1 MCYEWPF
8 VYLFHLGDIESKMV
22 KEITEEGGSLWR
34 CQVCDY
40 VTKQKGALFEHVE
53 SKHTLSDG
61 YNCHVCGK
69 FCPTRNALRSHVSRQ
84 HPRNTWNVKVIHNT
98 QKCFHKVFK
107 YYLHSIKYM
116 SLFSC
121 SLAPAF
127 PDPVALAYF
136 IKRHY
141 ILWYFV
147 YLLYFKHVSFLSE
160 LTEQIRSKMI
170 KDPIMGWKC
179 SDCGYGT
186 KNNSVLYEH
195 IESKHVDHPGYE
207 CDICSKFCSTRNS
220 LRNHKSLKHRDREP
234 KTRYIFQ
241 N

>member
-53 SKHTLSDG
+53 SKHTLSVG

-107 YYLHSIKYM
+107 YYLHSIKYLSVFPALSHPHSLNQWHWHTLLKDTTYYA
-116 SLFSC
+116 SLFICFISNIFF
-121 SLAPAF
+121 SF
-127 PDPVALAYF
+127 RAY
-136 IKRHY
+136 
-141 ILWYFV
+141 W
-147 YLLYFKHVSFLSE
+147 
-160 LTEQIRSKMI
+160 T
-170 KDPIMGWKC
+170 
-179 SDCGYGT
+179 
-186 KNNSVLYEH
+186 N
-195 IESKHVDHPGYE
+195 
-207 CDICSKFCSTRNS
+207 
-220 LRNHKSLKHRDREP
+220 
-234 KTRYIFQ
+234 
-241 N
+241 

>member
-1 MCYEWPF
+1 
-8 VYLFHLGDIESKMV
+8 MV
-22 KEITEEGGSLWR
+22 PQSFLVFNI
-34 CQVCDY
+34 
-40 VTKQKGALFEHVE
+40 
-53 SKHTLSDG
+53 
-61 YNCHVCGK
+61 
-69 FCPTRNALRSHVSRQ
+69 FCIAQNACL
-84 HPRNTWNVKVIHNT
+84 I
-98 QKCFHKVFK
+98 
-107 YYLHSIKYM
+107 
-116 SLFSC
+116 FSC
-121 SLAPAF
+121 SPAAAF
-127 PDPVALAYF
+127 PELKLWHWHKKYF
-136 IKRHY
+136 IEFVKSSQERHY
-141 ILWYFV
+141 ILCYFV
-147 YLLYFKHVSFLSE
+147 YLLYFKHDFFLSE

-179 SDCGYGT
+179 SDCDYRT

>member
-1 MCYEWPF
+1 MFPQSF
-8 VYLFHLGDIESKMV
+8 LVFNI
-22 KEITEEGGSLWR
+22 
-34 CQVCDY
+34 
-40 VTKQKGALFEHVE
+40 
-53 SKHTLSDG
+53 
-61 YNCHVCGK
+61 
-69 FCPTRNALRSHVSRQ
+69 FCIAQNACL
-84 HPRNTWNVKVIHNT
+84 I
-98 QKCFHKVFK
+98 
-107 YYLHSIKYM
+107 
-116 SLFSC
+116 FSC
-121 SLAPAF
+121 SPAAAI
-127 PDPVALAYF
+127 PEL
-136 IKRHY
+136 KHMHWHKN
-141 ILWYFV
+141 ILYRICEIFTRKTLHTTYYATL
-147 YLLYFKHVSFLSE
+147 YLLYFKHDFFLSE

-179 SDCGYGT
+179 SDCDYRT

>member
-1 MCYEWPF
+1 
-8 VYLFHLGDIESKMV
+8 MV
-22 KEITEEGGSLWR
+22 PQSFLVFNI
-34 CQVCDY
+34 
-40 VTKQKGALFEHVE
+40 
-53 SKHTLSDG
+53 
-61 YNCHVCGK
+61 
-69 FCPTRNALRSHVSRQ
+69 FCIAQNACL
-84 HPRNTWNVKVIHNT
+84 I
-98 QKCFHKVFK
+98 
-107 YYLHSIKYM
+107 
-116 SLFSC
+116 FSC
-121 SLAPAF
+121 LPAAAF
-127 PDPVALAYF
+127 PEL
-136 IKRHY
+136 KHWHWRKK
-141 ILWYFV
+141 ILYRICEIFTRKTLHIILCYFV
-147 YLLYFKHVSFLSE
+147 YLLYFKHGFFLSE

-179 SDCGYGT
+179 SDCDYRT

>member
-1 MCYEWPF
+1 MPVSF
-8 VYLFHLGDIESKMV
+8 FPARPPPH
-22 KEITEEGGSLWR
+22 SLNWSSG
-34 CQVCDY
+34 
-40 VTKQKGALFEHVE
+40 TGIKN
-53 SKHTLSDG
+53 TLS
-61 YNCHVCGK
+61 K
-69 FCPTRNALRSHVSRQ
+69 IFTRK
-84 HPRNTWNVKVIHNT
+84 T
-98 QKCFHKVFK
+98 
-107 YYLHSIKYM
+107 LHI
-116 SLFSC
+116 
-121 SLAPAF
+121 
-127 PDPVALAYF
+127 
-136 IKRHY
+136 
-141 ILWYFV
+141 ILCYFV
-147 YLLYFKHVSFLSE
+147 YLLYSKHGFFLSE

-179 SDCGYGT
+179 SDCDYRT